1 MDPGP
6 CFVYVHLCLYFVVHY
21 QPFFNVLVIAVNFVS
36 CRSCKRGQTAL
47 KSNGVKVV
55 PNCLLMLPQSGEIRP
70 QWRLTSNIFKIKIIK
85 LLLLNQDYGC
95 IALLLSCA

>member
-6 CFVYVHLCLYFVVHY
+6 CFVYVHLCLYFVGHY
-21 QPFFNVLVIAVNFVS
+21 QPFFPVLVIAVNFAS
-36 CRSCKRGQTAL
+36 CRSCKRYQTAL

-55 PNCLLMLPQSGEIRP
+55 SNCLLMLPQSGVIQP
-70 QWRLTSNIFKIKIIK
+70 QWRLTSNICNGK
-85 LLLLNQDYGC
+85 LLLLNQNYGC